1 MDREAFERKLKANRQ
16 MVKMMREYGSDKLEI
31 IQAIIQSVTFL
42 EGHPTENT
50 YTESQLTE
58 LFALAEEENGTND
71 QKKS

>member
-42 EGHPTENT
+42 EGHTTENT